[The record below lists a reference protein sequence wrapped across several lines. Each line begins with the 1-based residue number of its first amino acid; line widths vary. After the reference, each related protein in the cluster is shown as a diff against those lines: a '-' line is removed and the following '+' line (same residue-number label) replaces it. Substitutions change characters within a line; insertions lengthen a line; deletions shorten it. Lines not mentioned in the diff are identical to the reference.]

1 MMCRDFNIL
10 FREQCYLKISR
21 FLYVLFKD
29 SHGIEESNAAPVTDT
44 SQDVH
49 VLEGFQN
56 ETHTSVTFIRNWQTC
71 DPQDHRLTGDT
82 VRVLWALHQSDP
94 ELNTAIWHGDKR
106 GGRALRLR
114 TPSPHAPPQEMQDIR
129 HWDVKLNQFTVSDT
143 MDTVYW
149 CKIFKAPSL
158 TKKHH
163 MVGYTP
169 LVEKANEDL
178 VHHVIVYECASTSPI
193 LGQHARIAG
202 APCYSPTMPREWE
215 SCLQPVLAW
224 ARGSRGEWL
233 PDHVGIPIAE
243 HQEGSYYMLEVHYNN
258 PGLKKVID
266 SSGVRIHLTPKLR
279 AQEAGILVAGVA
291 VSPLHLVPPRQKEY
305 ATAGYCTPHC
315 TNTMFPED
323 GVNVVSVV
331 LHSHLAGRRLSLKHI
346 RKGKELPRI
355 VQDNHFDFD
364 YQQSHTLEKE
374 VKILPGDELV
384 AECVYR
390 TLDRT
395 RPTLG
400 GYAASQEMC
409 LAFVVHYPRTP
420 LAACYSMTPVKD
432 LFKTLAVY
440 SFKGV
445 TMDHLEKLFL
455 TTGADPVSLPSTARQ
470 QLPVY
475 PATRPSEQIDEDI
488 IREAESALKAM
499 RDYSEEREND
509 NVFARLIIEEPE
521 EFRGR
526 TLAEHILALPWTE
539 ELLARSIEKSLYHGR
554 HMTFCRKRDDKLALP
569 ANIQTFPNFTALPE
583 QNETVCSE
591 LRIASSDSSNISSNF
606 FIMLITVIKRICLY
620 KRSTLG
626 TTSISSSPELR
637 GRTSSEFQHF
647 LLQRDENENLR
658 HRQISNTYR
667 MRRTRHVVL
676 PVRSWQY
683 IGLLLVS
690 LACVTFGLVSR
701 DREGQA
707 GSLTGPELLHR
718 APHNVDVCPNLN
730 PLVTS
735 SVCLGLSEKQNLA
748 LKNNERKEI
757 GSDIV
762 RVERKKSIES
772 CINRNALLEGRH
784 RTMSERRVSECS
796 SYPTNRLSRSLE
808 RVDSRTENVRFFY
821 RHSPNSERVRDITD
835 RTRKLSRFSNDR
847 SRSMERREEHRIKRT
862 DGQRTLNNREL
873 KERRERFEVDARRKF
888 DSRGIEKRDIRG
900 RLRENIE
907 SRTIR
912 ENRNSVR
919 ERTQDRRSNSVERQE
934 FRNENIE
941 RRLVKERLG
950 NDRRNSRV
958 DTLDRRSN
966 ADAERRN
973 SRIDNSNRERRLN
986 VSTERKNSRINTLNR
1001 ERRLSVSEERR
1012 NTRLDNSN
1020 RERQLDVST
1029 ERRNSRLNTINN
1041 HRGSSLSVERRN
1053 SRVNTFNR
1061 EPQSNINAERRI
1073 SRADTL
1079 NRERRL
1085 DVNAER
1091 RNSRL
1096 DTVNSQRGSSL
1107 TAERRNSRL
1116 DTVNRERR
1124 LSAER
1129 RNSRA
1134 DTLNRERRL
1143 DVSAERR
1150 DSRLDTVN
1158 SQRGSSLTAERRNS
1172 RLDTVNRE
1180 RRLSAERRISRA
1192 DTLNRERRLDVSAER
1207 RDSRLDTVNSQ
1218 RGSSLTAERRNS
1230 RLDTVNRERRLSAE
1244 RRNSRADILNRERR
1258 LDVSAERRNSRLDTV
1273 NSQRGSSLTA
1283 ERRNSRLDT
1292 VNRERR
1298 LSAERRNSR
1307 ADTLNRERR
1316 LDVSAERRDSRLD
1329 TVNSQRG
1336 SSLTAER
1343 RNSRLDTVNRERR
1356 LSAER
1361 RISRAD
1367 TLNRERRLD
1376 VSAERRDSRLDTV
1389 NSQRGSSLTAERRN
1403 SRLDTVNR
1411 ERRLSAERRISRA
1424 DTLNRERRLDVSA
1437 ERRDSRLDTVNSQRG
1452 SSLTAE
1458 RRNSRRDT
1466 VNRERRLTAERRNSR
1481 FDTVISQRRSSRL
1494 NAVNRERRLDTSA
1507 ERRNS
1512 RADTLNRERRLDVSA
1527 ERRNSRL
1534 DTVNSQRESSLTAE
1548 RRNSR
1553 LDTVN
1558 NQHRLIAE
1566 RKNSRFDTVNNQRG
1580 SSLTAERKNSRLD
1593 IFNRE
1598 RRSNV
1603 NAERK
1608 NSRLDTSNRERQSN
1622 VDAERR
1628 NSRLDTFNRER
1639 RSSSMTDRTRAR
1651 MIQENRYDR
1660 ESTISNS
1667 LRTQKSISRD
1677 NTPADRDDIR
1687 RKDFRS
1693 VIRNIRFN
1701 SLERQRSGNRLEN
1714 RRMIDNEDRKLLDRR
1729 TRSLDRRN
1737 TNTLNRNN
1745 RYLGLERRISI
1756 DRASEYIDRRDNRRE
1771 FVNRLSR
1778 YPFTDRN
1785 SRGEIDRTR
1794 TDRSSGSI
1802 NNNEQRNIL
1811 LNRRIMETSKLN
1823 RREVNTPRRTIR
1835 SSNIEN
1841 LRNSLRYSSD
1851 RSLDRT
1857 NRIERFSNK
1866 RSNEKLTERR
1876 STLGEITD
1884 EISFAERR
1892 QTQYGQRRI
1901 SRRLTPEITNRR
1913 SFVTREYHVS
1923 RQGKRLTRSF
1933 DNLNRL
1939 NSNER
1944 RESVERRF
1952 RTDNDRRSSVL
1963 STDRRDTQR
1972 QRENLSRTSVLLR
1985 TTNLQERRRL
1995 NARIQERYNRKIE
2008 RTIDERRR
2016 SSDPSLAGKVERSME
2031 LRSRDQRRNVRSN
2044 LIATQRNDSQIR
2056 YIDSLHRKENVDFD
2070 KGFKLIERSRNN
2082 ADKKSSYRR
2091 LVDLR
2096 QSNSPREKIRT
2107 SETSTYR
2114 NTIFVP
2120 MIDRDRF
2127 DLIRVGT
2134 KTRQLFDTNRQT
2146 QIIFQEFR
2154 NDEYRRKTGMIA
2166 NLLKT
2171 NVFSTNYDSSFE
2183 IIRQTFIIIICILYG
2198 SSMSKNNKLFTGNL
2212 MEGIRKFAL
2221 W

>member
-1 MMCRDFNIL
+1 MMCHRN
-10 FREQCYLKISR
+10 
-21 FLYVLFKD
+21 D

-56 ETHTSVTFIRNWQTC
+56 ETHTSITFIRNWQTC

-163 MVGYTP
+163 MIGYTP

-591 LRIASSDSSNISSNF
+591 LRISSSDSSNISLNF
-606 FIMLITVIKRICLY
+606 FITLITVIKILFKKKRKKKRVLKGQFDVKAPTHREISSSLEYRQNVDNERICLY
-620 KRSTLG
+620 KRRTLG
-626 TTSISSSPELR
+626 TSSISSSPELR

-647 LLQRDENENLR
+647 LLQRDENEDLR
-658 HRQISNTYR
+658 NHQISNQYR

-690 LACVTFGLVSR
+690 LACVTFGLVAR

-730 PLVTS
+730 PLATS
-735 SVCLGLSEKQNLA
+735 SMCLGLSEKQNLA

-762 RVERKKSIES
+762 RVERKKSTES
-772 CINRNALLEGRH
+772 CINRNTLLERRH
-784 RTMSERRVSECS
+784 RTMNERSF
-796 SYPTNRLSRSLE
+796 YPTKRLSRSLE
-808 RVDSRTENVRFFY
+808 RVDSRIENVRLSY
-821 RHSPNSERVRDITD
+821 RYSPNSEMTRDVTD
-835 RTRKLSRFSNDR
+835 RTRKLSRRLSNDR
-847 SRSMERREEHRIKRT
+847 SRSMERREERGIKRT
-862 DGQRTLNNREL
+862 DGQRTLDNREL
-873 KERRERFEVDARRKF
+873 KERRERFEIDTRRKF
-888 DSRGIEKRDIRG
+888 NSRAIEKREIRG
-900 RLRENIE
+900 HLRENIE

-912 ENRNSVR
+912 ENQKSIR

-934 FRNENIE
+934 FRRENME
-941 RRLVKERLG
+941 RRLIKERYA
-950 NDRRNSRV
+950 NDRRNSRI
-958 DTLDRRSN
+958 DSLDRRSN
-966 ADAERRN
+966 VDAERRN
-973 SRIDNSNRERRLN
+973 SRMDNLNRERRSS
-986 VSTERKNSRINTLNR
+986 VSTERRNSRINTLNR
-1001 ERRLSVSEERR
+1001 ERRLSVNEERKNSRVDTLNRERRLDISAERR
-1012 NTRLDNSN
+1012 NSRLDTVNIQRGSN
-1020 RERQLDVST
+1020 LNT
-1029 ERRNSRLNTINN
+1029 ERRNSRLDTFNRERRLSVSEERRNSRANTLNRERRLDVSAERRNSRLDIINRQ
-1041 HRGSSLSVERRN
+1041 RGSSLTTERKNSRLDTFNRERRSNMNAERRNSRSDTLNRERRLDVNAERRNSRLSTVNTERGSNLSVERRN
-1053 SRVNTFNR
+1053 SRLDTF
-1061 EPQSNINAERRI
+1061 
-1073 SRADTL
+1073 

-1096 DTVNSQRGSSL
+1096 DTVNSQRESIID
-1107 TAERRNSRL
+1107 AERRNSR
-1116 DTVNRERR
+1116 V
-1124 LSAER
+1124 
-1129 RNSRA
+1129 

-1143 DVSAERR
+1143 GV
-1150 DSRLDTVN
+1150 
-1158 SQRGSSLTAERRNS
+1158 
-1172 RLDTVNRE
+1172 
-1180 RRLSAERRISRA
+1180 SAERRISR
-1192 DTLNRERRLDVSAER
+1192 
-1207 RDSRLDTVNSQ
+1207 LDTVNKQ
-1218 RGSSLTAERRNS
+1218 RRSSLTTERRNS
-1230 RLDTVNRERRLSAE
+1230 RLNAFIRERRSNVEAE
-1244 RRNSRADILNRERR
+1244 RRNSRAN
-1258 LDVSAERRNSRLDTV
+1258 
-1273 NSQRGSSLTA
+1273 
-1283 ERRNSRLDT
+1283 
-1292 VNRERR
+1292 
-1298 LSAERRNSR
+1298 
-1307 ADTLNRERR
+1307 
-1316 LDVSAERRDSRLD
+1316 
-1329 TVNSQRG
+1329 
-1336 SSLTAER
+1336 
-1343 RNSRLDTVNRERR
+1343 
-1356 LSAER
+1356 
-1361 RISRAD
+1361 
-1367 TLNRERRLD
+1367 
-1376 VSAERRDSRLDTV
+1376 
-1389 NSQRGSSLTAERRN
+1389 
-1403 SRLDTVNR
+1403 
-1411 ERRLSAERRISRA
+1411 
-1424 DTLNRERRLDVSA
+1424 
-1437 ERRDSRLDTVNSQRG
+1437 
-1452 SSLTAE
+1452 
-1458 RRNSRRDT
+1458 
-1466 VNRERRLTAERRNSR
+1466 
-1481 FDTVISQRRSSRL
+1481 
-1494 NAVNRERRLDTSA
+1494 
-1507 ERRNS
+1507 
-1512 RADTLNRERRLDVSA
+1512 TLNRERRLDVSA

-1534 DTVNSQRESSLTAE
+1534 DTVNRQRESSLAIE

-1553 LDTVN
+1553 LEIFN
-1558 NQHRLIAE
+1558 RE
-1566 RKNSRFDTVNNQRG
+1566 RR
-1580 SSLTAERKNSRLD
+1580 SSVDAERKNSRLD
-1593 IFNRE
+1593 I
-1598 RRSNV
+1598 
-1603 NAERK
+1603 
-1608 NSRLDTSNRERQSN
+1608 SNRERQSN
-1622 VDAERR
+1622 VDTERR
-1628 NSRLDTFNRER
+1628 NSRLDTLNRER
-1639 RSSSMTDRTRAR
+1639 RSLSMTDRTRTR
-1651 MIQENRYDR
+1651 KIQENRYDR
-1660 ESTISNS
+1660 ESILSNS
-1667 LRTQKSISRD
+1667 LKIRKSTSRD
-1677 NTPADRDDIR
+1677 NTPADR
-1687 RKDFRS
+1687 KNFRS
-1693 VIRNIRFN
+1693 EIRNIRFN
-1701 SLERQRSGNRLEN
+1701 SLERQQSGNRLEN
-1714 RRMIDNEDRKLLDRR
+1714 SRFERRMIDNEDRKLHDRR
-1729 TRSLDRRN
+1729 TRSVDRRN

-1745 RYLGLERRISI
+1745 RHLDLERRISI

-1771 FVNRLSR
+1771 LVNRLSR
-1778 YPFTDRN
+1778 SPFSDRN
-1785 SRGEIDRTR
+1785 SRREIDRTKV
-1794 TDRSSGSI
+1794 DRSSESRD
-1802 NNNEQRNIL
+1802 NNEQRNVL
-1811 LNRRIMETSKLN
+1811 LNRRIMETPKLN
-1823 RREVNTPRRTIR
+1823 RREVNTLRRTIR

-1841 LRNSLRYSSD
+1841 LRNSLRYSLD

-1876 STLGEITD
+1876 STLGEIAD
-1884 EISFAERR
+1884 EISFVERR
-1892 QTQYGQRRI
+1892 RTQYGQRRI
-1901 SRRLTPEITNRR
+1901 SRTLTPEISDRR
-1913 SFVTREYHVS
+1913 SFVAREYQVS
-1923 RQGKRLTRSF
+1923 KQGKRLSRSF

-1944 RESVERRF
+1944 RESVESRRF
-1952 RTDNDRRSSVL
+1952 GTDNDRRSSVL
-1963 STDRRDTQR
+1963 STDRRDTRR
-1972 QRENLSRTSVLLR
+1972 QRENLARTSVLLR
-1985 TTNLQERRRL
+1985 TTNLQERRRF
-1995 NARIQERYNRKIE
+1995 NTRIQERYNRKIE
-2008 RTIDERRR
+2008 RTIDERRK
-2016 SSDPSLAGKVERSME
+2016 SNDPSLAGKIERSME

-2044 LIATQRNDSQIR
+2044 LIVTRHNDSQTR
-2056 YIDSLHRKENVDFD
+2056 YIDALNREENVDFD
-2070 KGFKLIERSRNN
+2070 IGFKLIERSRNN
-2082 ADKKSSYRR
+2082 VNKRSSYRR
-2091 LVDLR
+2091 SVDLR
-2096 QSNSPREKIRT
+2096 QSNSLREKSRT
-2107 SETSTYR
+2107 SETSTYHR

-2120 MIDRDRF
+2120 MIDRDRL
-2127 DLIRVGT
+2127 DLIREGA
-2134 KTRQLFDTNRQT
+2134 KTRRLFNTNRRT
-2146 QIIFQEFR
+2146 LIMSQEFR
-2154 NDEYRRKTGMIA
+2154 NNEYGRKTRMIA

-2171 NVFSTNYDSSFE
+2171 NVLSNYDSSFE

-2212 MEGIRKFAL
+2212 MESIRKFAL

>member
-1 MMCRDFNIL
+1 MDETMRTMAYRKAHHSKNLSSRLKRSLQDEPLLRVQSMFKKQRLDVDEEYWKQRNKELVPYGEDGLDFPNDREENMDPSQYELMRNSTDSNISLNSEETTTDTTMADENNDASVEIESMMNESRTDGNGTEENIELDESNDSLEELQPDLDELKGNVEIIEDWKFLEKKIENDEKPDHIEIVNEEELEEQEEREEQIEREEEEREEEEIEKVLSASTVFSETTYKKAPKPWSRVPKKYFPGFDKVPKESHVGKGYYMPSNEDADVIRSKRSTKERKFPRYERLDEDGNVILEWDPTDEETITFRITARTLGYVGIGFNEKSHMKGADIL
-10 FREQCYLKISR
+10 LAWVDDHTRAVNL
-21 FLYVLFKD
+21 LD

-56 ETHTSVTFIRNWQTC
+56 ETHTSITFIRNWQTC

-163 MVGYTP
+163 MIGYTP

-591 LRIASSDSSNISSNF
+591 LRISSSDSSNISLNF
-606 FIMLITVIKRICLY
+606 FITLITVIRQFDVKAPTHREISSSLEYRQNVDNERICLY
-620 KRSTLG
+620 KRRTLG
-626 TTSISSSPELR
+626 TSSISSSPELR

-647 LLQRDENENLR
+647 LLQRDENEDLR
-658 HRQISNTYR
+658 NHQISNQYR

-690 LACVTFGLVSR
+690 LACVTFGLVAR

-730 PLVTS
+730 PLATS
-735 SVCLGLSEKQNLA
+735 SICLGLSEKQNLA

-762 RVERKKSIES
+762 RVERKKSTES
-772 CINRNALLEGRH
+772 CINRNTLLERRH
-784 RTMSERRVSECS
+784 RTMNERSF
-796 SYPTNRLSRSLE
+796 YPTKRLSRSLE
-808 RVDSRTENVRFFY
+808 RVDSRIENVRLSY
-821 RHSPNSERVRDITD
+821 RYSPNSEMTRDVTD
-835 RTRKLSRFSNDR
+835 RTRKLSRRLSNDR
-847 SRSMERREEHRIKRT
+847 SRSMERREEHGIKRT
-862 DGQRTLNNREL
+862 DGQRTLDNREL
-873 KERRERFEVDARRKF
+873 KERRERFEIDTRRKF
-888 DSRGIEKRDIRG
+888 NSRAIEKREIRG
-900 RLRENIE
+900 HLRENIE

-912 ENRNSVR
+912 ENQKSIR

-934 FRNENIE
+934 FRRENME
-941 RRLVKERLG
+941 RRLIKERYA
-950 NDRRNSRV
+950 NDRRNSRI
-958 DTLDRRSN
+958 DSLDRRSN
-966 ADAERRN
+966 VDAERRN
-973 SRIDNSNRERRLN
+973 SRMDNLNRERRSS
-986 VSTERKNSRINTLNR
+986 VSTERRNSRINTLNR
-1001 ERRLSVSEERR
+1001 ERRLSVNEEQRR
-1012 NTRLDNSN
+1012 NSRLDIINRQRGSSLTTERKNSRLDTFN
-1020 RERQLDVST
+1020 RERRSNMDA
-1029 ERRNSRLNTINN
+1029 ERRNSR
-1041 HRGSSLSVERRN
+1041 S
-1053 SRVNTFNR
+1053 
-1061 EPQSNINAERRI
+1061 
-1073 SRADTL
+1073 DTL

-1096 DTVNSQRGSSL
+1096 STVNTERGSNLSVERRNSRL
-1107 TAERRNSRL
+1107 DTFNRERRLDVNAERRNSRL
-1116 DTVNRERR
+1116 DTFNRERR
-1124 LSAER
+1124 LSVSEER
-1129 RNSRA
+1129 KNSRA
-1134 DTLNRERRL
+1134 NTLNRERRL
-1143 DVSAERR
+1143 GVSAERR
-1150 DSRLDTVN
+1150 ISRLDIVN
-1158 SQRGSSLTAERRNS
+1158 KQRRSSLTTERRNS
-1172 RLDTVNRE
+1172 RLDIFNRE
-1180 RRLSAERRISRA
+1180 RRLS
-1192 DTLNRERRLDVSAER
+1192 VSE
-1207 RDSRLDTVNSQ
+1207 
-1218 RGSSLTAERRNS
+1218 
-1230 RLDTVNRERRLSAE
+1230 E
-1244 RRNSRADILNRERR
+1244 RRNSRAN
-1258 LDVSAERRNSRLDTV
+1258 
-1273 NSQRGSSLTA
+1273 
-1283 ERRNSRLDT
+1283 
-1292 VNRERR
+1292 
-1298 LSAERRNSR
+1298 
-1307 ADTLNRERR
+1307 
-1316 LDVSAERRDSRLD
+1316 
-1329 TVNSQRG
+1329 
-1336 SSLTAER
+1336 
-1343 RNSRLDTVNRERR
+1343 
-1356 LSAER
+1356 
-1361 RISRAD
+1361 
-1367 TLNRERRLD
+1367 
-1376 VSAERRDSRLDTV
+1376 
-1389 NSQRGSSLTAERRN
+1389 
-1403 SRLDTVNR
+1403 
-1411 ERRLSAERRISRA
+1411 
-1424 DTLNRERRLDVSA
+1424 
-1437 ERRDSRLDTVNSQRG
+1437 
-1452 SSLTAE
+1452 
-1458 RRNSRRDT
+1458 
-1466 VNRERRLTAERRNSR
+1466 
-1481 FDTVISQRRSSRL
+1481 
-1494 NAVNRERRLDTSA
+1494 
-1507 ERRNS
+1507 
-1512 RADTLNRERRLDVSA
+1512 TLNRERRLDVSA

-1534 DTVNSQRESSLTAE
+1534 DTVNRQRESSLAIE
-1548 RRNSR
+1548 HRNSR
-1553 LDTVN
+1553 LEIFN
-1558 NQHRLIAE
+1558 PE
-1566 RKNSRFDTVNNQRG
+1566 RR
-1580 SSLTAERKNSRLD
+1580 SSVDAERKNSRLD
-1593 IFNRE
+1593 I
-1598 RRSNV
+1598 
-1603 NAERK
+1603 
-1608 NSRLDTSNRERQSN
+1608 SNRERQSN
-1622 VDAERR
+1622 VDTERR
-1628 NSRLDTFNRER
+1628 NSRLDTLNRER
-1639 RSSSMTDRTRAR
+1639 RSLSMTDRTRTR
-1651 MIQENRYDR
+1651 KIQENRYDR
-1660 ESTISNS
+1660 ESILSNS
-1667 LRTQKSISRD
+1667 LKIRKSTSRD
-1677 NTPADRDDIR
+1677 NTPADR
-1687 RKDFRS
+1687 KNFRS
-1693 VIRNIRFN
+1693 EIRNIRFN
-1701 SLERQRSGNRLEN
+1701 SLERQQSGNRLEN
-1714 RRMIDNEDRKLLDRR
+1714 SRFERRMIDNEDRKLHDRR
-1729 TRSLDRRN
+1729 TRSVDRRN

-1745 RYLGLERRISI
+1745 RHLDLERRISI

-1771 FVNRLSR
+1771 LVNRLSR
-1778 YPFTDRN
+1778 SPFSDRN
-1785 SRGEIDRTR
+1785 SRREIDRTR
-1794 TDRSSGSI
+1794 VDRSSESRD
-1802 NNNEQRNIL
+1802 NNEQRNIL
-1811 LNRRIMETSKLN
+1811 LNRRIMETPKLN
-1823 RREVNTPRRTIR
+1823 RREVNTLRRTIR

-1841 LRNSLRYSSD
+1841 LRNSLRYSLD

-1876 STLGEITD
+1876 STLGEIAD
-1884 EISFAERR
+1884 EISFVERR
-1892 QTQYGQRRI
+1892 RTQYGQRRI
-1901 SRRLTPEITNRR
+1901 SRTLTPEISDRR
-1913 SFVTREYHVS
+1913 SFVAREYQVS
-1923 RQGKRLTRSF
+1923 KQGKRLSRSF

-1944 RESVERRF
+1944 RESVESRRF
-1952 RTDNDRRSSVL
+1952 GMDNDRRSSVL
-1963 STDRRDTQR
+1963 STDRRDTRR
-1972 QRENLSRTSVLLR
+1972 QRENLARTSVLLR
-1985 TTNLQERRRL
+1985 TTNLQERRRF
-1995 NARIQERYNRKIE
+1995 NTRIQERYNRKIE
-2008 RTIDERRR
+2008 RTIDERRK
-2016 SSDPSLAGKVERSME
+2016 SNDPSLAGKIERSME

-2044 LIATQRNDSQIR
+2044 LIVTRHNDSQIR
-2056 YIDSLHRKENVDFD
+2056 YIDPLNREENVDFD
-2070 KGFKLIERSRNN
+2070 IGFKLIERSRNN
-2082 ADKKSSYRR
+2082 VNKRSSYRR
-2091 LVDLR
+2091 SVDLR
-2096 QSNSPREKIRT
+2096 QSNSLREKSRT
-2107 SETSTYR
+2107 SETSTYHR

-2120 MIDRDRF
+2120 MIDRDRL
-2127 DLIRVGT
+2127 DLIREGA
-2134 KTRQLFDTNRQT
+2134 KTRRLFNTNRRT
-2146 QIIFQEFR
+2146 LIMSQEFR
-2154 NDEYRRKTGMIA
+2154 NNEYGRKTRMIA

-2171 NVFSTNYDSSFE
+2171 NVLSNYDSSFE

-2212 MEGIRKFAL
+2212 MESIRKFAL